1 MPKPRKEKRSSIRS
15 ATDRPTRR
23 ASAKSTPTFADLN
36 REISVRYESLSK
48 RLRQIAEFA
57 LKHPNETAIESIA
70 VIAQHA
76 GVQPS
81 ALIRFAK
88 AFGFEGFSDLQRIFQ
103 QRLRESRPSYAER
116 IQAMREELSS
126 HRDPSQRDHGPL
138 AILTRFAEANIAAL
152 QHLCEEAKAVELERA
167 VQILRKAETIH
178 LVAQRRSFPLAAYLY
193 YALSKIG
200 RRAHLIDAVGGM
212 DQEQRQLMEPRD
224 ALVAITFADYTPRV
238 IETVAFAA
246 QRKVPVIGIT
256 DQALSPLTSQSEVIF
271 YVEDAAVHDF
281 RSLGASM
288 CLAQALVVALG
299 TTA

>member
-1 MPKPRKEKRSSIRS
+1 MPKRKSLTSS
-15 ATDRPTRR
+15 ATRARR
-23 ASAKSTPTFADLN
+23 TTPAGGGPADVVGLN
-36 REISVRYESLSK
+36 REISSRYATLSK

-57 LKHPNETAIESIA
+57 LQASQRDRDRIHRGDRAA
-70 VIAQHA
+70 CR
-76 GVQPS
+76 VQPS

-103 QRLRESRPSYAER
+103 QRLRESRPSYSER
-116 IQAMREELSS
+116 IAAMREELHGQS
-126 HRDPSQRDHGPL
+126 DHGPQ

-152 QHLCEEAKAVELERA
+152 QHLCEETKAGDLDRA

-200 RRAHLIDAVGGM
+200 RRANLIDAIGGM
-212 DQEQRQLMEPRD
+212 DQEQRLLMEPRD
-224 ALVAITFADYTPRV
+224 ALVAITYADYTPRV
-238 IETVAFAA
+238 VETVAFAA
-246 QRKVPVIGIT
+246 QRKVPVVGIT
-256 DQALSPLTSQSEVIF
+256 DQPLSPLTAQCDVVF

-288 CLAQALVVALG
+288 CLAQSLVVALG
-299 TTA
+299 ATG

>member
-1 MPKPRKEKRSSIRS
+1 MPKLKKEKRPV
-15 ATDRPTRR
+15 ADRPNSRR
-23 ASAKSTPTFADLN
+23 LAGAKAAQNFADLN
-36 REISVRYESLSK
+36 REISSRYENLSK

-57 LKHPNETAIESIA
+57 LQNPNEIAIESIA

-103 QRLRESRPSYAER
+103 QRLRESRPSYSER
-116 IQAMREELSS
+116 IAAMREELHGQS
-126 HRDPSQRDHGPL
+126 DHGPL

-152 QHLCEEAKAVELERA
+152 QHLCEETKASDLDRA

-200 RRAHLIDAVGGM
+200 RRTNLIDAIGGM
-212 DQEQRQLMEPRD
+212 DQEQRLLMEPRD
-224 ALVAITFADYTPRV
+224 ALVAITYADYTPRV
-238 IETVAFAA
+238 VETVAFAA
-246 QRKVPVIGIT
+246 QRKVPVVGIT
-256 DQALSPLTSQSEVIF
+256 DQPLSPLTAQCDVVF

-288 CLAQALVVALG
+288 CLAQSLVVALG
-299 TTA
+299 ATG

>member
-1 MPKPRKEKRSSIRS
+1 MSKQKGRKPPAASRRLAGGKS
-15 ATDRPTRR
+15 AQD
-23 ASAKSTPTFADLN
+23 FADLN
-36 REISVRYESLSK
+36 REISSRYESLSK

-57 LKHPNETAIESIA
+57 LHNPNEIAIESIA

-103 QRLRESRPSYAER
+103 QRLRESRPSYSER
-116 IQAMREELSS
+116 IAAMREELHSRS
-126 HRDPSQRDHGPL
+126 DQGPQ

-152 QHLCEEAKAVELERA
+152 QHLCEETKASDLNRA

-178 LVAQRRSFPLAAYLY
+178 LVAQRRAFPLAAYLY

-200 RRAHLIDAVGGM
+200 RRANLIDAIGGM

-224 ALVAITFADYTPRV
+224 ALVAVTYADYTPRV
-238 IETVAFAA
+238 VETVAFAA
-246 QRKVPVIGIT
+246 QRKVPVVGIT
-256 DQALSPLTSQSEVIF
+256 DQPLSPLTAQCDVVF

-288 CLAQALVVALG
+288 CLAQSLVVALG
-299 TTA
+299 AAG

>member
-1 MPKPRKEKRSSIRS
+1 MSKLKREKRP
-15 ATDRPTRR
+15 AADRPTKRR
-23 ASAKSTPTFADLN
+23 AASANPAQNLADLN
-36 REISVRYESLSK
+36 REISGRYENLSK

-57 LKHPNETAIESIA
+57 LKHPNEIAIESIA

-103 QRLRESRPSYAER
+103 QRLRESRPSYPER
-116 IQAMREELSS
+116 IAALREELHGQS
-126 HRDPSQRDHGPL
+126 DHGPL

-152 QHLCEEAKAVELERA
+152 QHLCEETKASDLDRA

-200 RRAHLIDAVGGM
+200 RRANLIDAIGGM
-212 DQEQRQLMEPRD
+212 DQEQRLLMEPRD
-224 ALVAITFADYTPRV
+224 ALVAITYADYTPRV
-238 IETVAFAA
+238 VETVAFAA
-246 QRKVPVIGIT
+246 QRKVPVVGIT
-256 DQALSPLTSQSEVIF
+256 DQPLSPLTAQCDVVF

-288 CLAQALVVALG
+288 CLAQSLVVALG
-299 TTA
+299 ATG

>member
-1 MPKPRKEKRSSIRS
+1 MPKHRKETRS
-15 ATDRPTRR
+15 AGRPASDRPTSRR
-23 ASAKSTPTFADLN
+23 SAAAKSARNFADLN
-36 REISVRYESLSK
+36 REISGRYENLSK

-57 LKHPNETAIESIA
+57 LQNPNEIAIESIA

-76 GVQPS
+76 SVQPS

-88 AFGFEGFSDLQRIFQ
+88 AFGFEGFSDLQRVFQ
-103 QRLRESRPSYAER
+103 QRLRESRPSYSER
-116 IQAMREELSS
+116 IAAMREELNT
-126 HRDPSQRDHGPL
+126 QRDHGPQ

-152 QHLCEEAKAVELERA
+152 QHLCEETKAGDLDRAVE
-167 VQILRKAETIH
+167 ILRRAETIH

-200 RRAHLIDAVGGM
+200 RRANLIDAIGGM
-212 DQEQRQLMEPRD
+212 DTEQRQLMEPRD
-224 ALVAITFADYTPRV
+224 ALVAVTYADYTPRV
-238 IETVAFAA
+238 VETVAFAA

-256 DQALSPLTSQSEVIF
+256 DQPLSPLTAQCDVVF

-288 CLAQALVVALG
+288 CLAQSLVVALG
-299 TTA
+299 AAG

>member
-1 MPKPRKEKRSSIRS
+1 MSKLKREKRR
-15 ATDRPTRR
+15 AADRPSSRR
-23 ASAKSTPTFADLN
+23 LAGAKSAQNLTDLN
-36 REISVRYESLSK
+36 REISSRYEDLSK

-57 LKHPNETAIESIA
+57 LQNPNEIAIESIA

-103 QRLRESRPSYAER
+103 QRLRESRPSYSER
-116 IQAMREELSS
+116 IAAMREELHGQS
-126 HRDPSQRDHGPL
+126 DHGPQ

-152 QHLCEEAKAVELERA
+152 QHLCEETKASDLDRA
-167 VQILRKAETIH
+167 VQILRKAETIY

-200 RRAHLIDAVGGM
+200 RRANLIDAIGGM
-212 DQEQRQLMEPRD
+212 DQEQRLLMEPRD
-224 ALVAITFADYTPRV
+224 ALVAITYADYTPRV
-238 IETVAFAA
+238 VETVAFAA
-246 QRKVPVIGIT
+246 QRKVPVVGIT
-256 DQALSPLTSQSEVIF
+256 DQPLSPLTAQCDVVF

-288 CLAQALVVALG
+288 CLAQSLVVALG
-299 TTA
+299 ATG

>member
-1 MPKPRKEKRSSIRS
+1 MSKLKREKRR
-15 ATDRPTRR
+15 AADRPSSRR
-23 ASAKSTPTFADLN
+23 LAGAKSAQNLADLN
-36 REISVRYESLSK
+36 REISSRYEDLSK

-57 LKHPNETAIESIA
+57 LQNPNEIAIESIA

-103 QRLRESRPSYAER
+103 QRLRESRPSYSER
-116 IQAMREELSS
+116 IAAMREELHGQS
-126 HRDPSQRDHGPL
+126 DHGPQ

-152 QHLCEEAKAVELERA
+152 QHLCEETKASDLDRA
-167 VQILRKAETIH
+167 VQILRKAETIY

-200 RRAHLIDAVGGM
+200 RRANLIDAIGGM
-212 DQEQRQLMEPRD
+212 DQEQRLLMEPRD
-224 ALVAITFADYTPRV
+224 ALVAITYADYTPRV
-238 IETVAFAA
+238 VETVAFAA
-246 QRKVPVIGIT
+246 QRKVPVVGIT
-256 DQALSPLTSQSEVIF
+256 DQPLSPLTAQCDVVF

-288 CLAQALVVALG
+288 CLAQSLVVALG
-299 TTA
+299 ATG

>member
-1 MPKPRKEKRSSIRS
+1 M
-15 ATDRPTRR
+15 
-23 ASAKSTPTFADLN
+23 
-36 REISVRYESLSK
+36 SK

-57 LKHPNETAIESIA
+57 LKHPNEIAIESIA

-103 QRLRESRPSYAER
+103 QRLRESRPSYSER
-116 IQAMREELSS
+116 IAAMREELHGQS
-126 HRDPSQRDHGPL
+126 DHGPL

-152 QHLCEEAKAVELERA
+152 QHLCEETKAGDLDRA
-167 VQILRKAETIH
+167 VQILRKSETIY

-200 RRAHLIDAVGGM
+200 RRANLIDAIGGM
-212 DQEQRQLMEPRD
+212 DQEQRLLMEPRD
-224 ALVAITFADYTPRV
+224 ALVAITYADYTPRV
-238 IETVAFAA
+238 VETVAFAA
-246 QRKVPVIGIT
+246 QRKVPVVGIT
-256 DQALSPLTSQSEVIF
+256 DQPLSPLTAQCDVVF

-288 CLAQALVVALG
+288 CLAQSLVVALG
-299 TTA
+299 ATG

>member
-1 MPKPRKEKRSSIRS
+1 MTRQRKGTRSGRRS
-15 ATDRPTRR
+15 ANDRPTGRR
-23 ASAKSTPTFADLN
+23 SAAIKSARNLADLN
-36 REISVRYESLSK
+36 REISSRYEDLSK

-57 LKHPNETAIESIA
+57 LKHPNEIAIESIA

-103 QRLRESRPSYAER
+103 QRLRESRPSYSER
-116 IQAMREELSS
+116 IAAMREELNT
-126 HRDPSQRDHGPL
+126 QRDHGPQ

-152 QHLCEEAKAVELERA
+152 QHLCEETKSGDLDRAVE
-167 VQILRKAETIH
+167 ILRRAETIH

-200 RRAHLIDAVGGM
+200 RRANLIDAIGGM
-212 DQEQRQLMEPRD
+212 DTEQRQLMEPRD
-224 ALVAITFADYTPRV
+224 ALVAVTYADYTPRV
-238 IETVAFAA
+238 VETVAFAA

-256 DQALSPLTSQSEVIF
+256 DQPLSPLTAQCDVVF

-299 TTA
+299 AAG

>member
-1 MPKPRKEKRSSIRS
+1 MSKLKKEKRP
-15 ATDRPTRR
+15 AADRPTSRR
-23 ASAKSTPTFADLN
+23 LAGAKSAQNLADLN
-36 REISVRYESLSK
+36 REISSRYENLSK

-57 LKHPNETAIESIA
+57 LKHPNEIAIESIA

-103 QRLRESRPSYAER
+103 QRLRESRPSYSER
-116 IQAMREELSS
+116 IAAMREEL
-126 HRDPSQRDHGPL
+126 HGQNDHGPQ

-152 QHLCEEAKAVELERA
+152 QHLCEETKASDLDRA
-167 VQILRKAETIH
+167 VQILRRAETIH

-200 RRAHLIDAVGGM
+200 RRANLIDAIGGM
-212 DQEQRQLMEPRD
+212 DQEQRLLMEPRD
-224 ALVAITFADYTPRV
+224 ALVAVTYADYTPRV
-238 IETVAFAA
+238 VETVAFAA
-246 QRKVPVIGIT
+246 QRKVPVVGIT
-256 DQALSPLTSQSEVIF
+256 DQPLSPLTAQCDVVF

-299 TTA
+299 ATG

>member
-1 MPKPRKEKRSSIRS
+1 MPKLKKEKRP
-15 ATDRPTRR
+15 AADRPNGRR
-23 ASAKSTPTFADLN
+23 LAGAKSAQNFADLN
-36 REISVRYESLSK
+36 REISSRYENLSK

-57 LKHPNETAIESIA
+57 LQNPNEIAIESIA

-76 GVQPS
+76 EVQPS

-103 QRLRESRPSYAER
+103 QRLRESRPSYSER
-116 IQAMREELSS
+116 IAAMREELHGQS
-126 HRDPSQRDHGPL
+126 DHGPQ

-152 QHLCEEAKAVELERA
+152 QHLCEETKASDLDRA

-200 RRAHLIDAVGGM
+200 RRANLIDAIGGM
-212 DQEQRQLMEPRD
+212 DQEQRLLMEPRD
-224 ALVAITFADYTPRV
+224 ALVAITYADYTPRV
-238 IETVAFAA
+238 VETVAFAA
-246 QRKVPVIGIT
+246 QRKVPVVGIT
-256 DQALSPLTSQSEVIF
+256 DQPLSPLTAQCDVVF

-288 CLAQALVVALG
+288 CLAQSLVVALG
-299 TTA
+299 ATG

>member
-1 MPKPRKEKRSSIRS
+1 MARSTSSGKRMGGR
-15 ATDRPTRR
+15 RPAAAPGLTY
-23 ASAKSTPTFADLN
+23 AELN
-36 REISVRYESLSK
+36 REISTRYESLSK

-57 LKHPNETAIESIA
+57 LKNPNEIAIESIA
-70 VIAQHA
+70 VIAAHA

-88 AFGFEGFSDLQRIFQ
+88 AFGFDGFSDLQRIFQ
-103 QRLRESRPSYAER
+103 QRLRESRPSYSER
-116 IQAMREELSS
+116 IAAMREEMTGR
-126 HRDPSQRDHGPL
+126 RDRGPQ

-152 QHLCEEAKAVELERA
+152 QHLCEETKSADLDRA

-178 LVAQRRSFPLAAYLY
+178 LLAQRRAFPLAAYLY

-200 RRAHLIDAVGGM
+200 RRAHLIDAIGGM
-212 DQEQRQLMEPRD
+212 DTEQRQLMTPRD
-224 ALVAITFADYTPRV
+224 ALVAITYADYTPRV
-238 IETVAFAA
+238 VETVAFAA

-256 DQALSPLTSQSEVIF
+256 DQPLSPLTPQSDVVF

-288 CLAQALVVALG
+288 CLAQALVVTLG
-299 TTA
+299 TAG

>member
-1 MPKPRKEKRSSIRS
+1 
-15 ATDRPTRR
+15 
-23 ASAKSTPTFADLN
+23 
-36 REISVRYESLSK
+36 LSK

-57 LKHPNETAIESIA
+57 LKHPNEIAIESIA

-103 QRLRESRPSYAER
+103 QRLRESRPSYSER
-116 IQAMREELSS
+116 IAAMREELHGQS
-126 HRDPSQRDHGPL
+126 DHGPQ

-152 QHLCEEAKAVELERA
+152 QHLCEETKASDLDRA
-167 VQILRKAETIH
+167 VQILRKAETIY

-200 RRAHLIDAVGGM
+200 RRANLIDAIGGM
-212 DQEQRQLMEPRD
+212 DQEQRLLMEPRD
-224 ALVAITFADYTPRV
+224 ALVAITYADYTPRV
-238 IETVAFAA
+238 VETVAFAA
-246 QRKVPVIGIT
+246 QRKVPVVGIT
-256 DQALSPLTSQSEVIF
+256 DQPLSPLTAQCDVVF

-288 CLAQALVVALG
+288 CLAQSLVVALG
-299 TTA
+299 ATG

>member
-1 MPKPRKEKRSSIRS
+1 MPKRKNLTS
-15 ATDRPTRR
+15 AGARGTRR
-23 ASAKSTPTFADLN
+23 AAAASPVDVVSLN
-36 REISVRYESLSK
+36 REISTRYPTLSK

-57 LKHPNETAIESIA
+57 LKHPNEIAIESIA

-103 QRLRESRPSYAER
+103 QRLRENRPSYAER
-116 IQAMREELSS
+116 IAAMREELNAK
-126 HRDPSQRDHGPL
+126 RDNGPQ
-138 AILTRFAEANIAAL
+138 AILARFAEANIAAL
-152 QHLCEEAKAVELERA
+152 QHLCEETKAADLDRA
-167 VQILRKAETIH
+167 VQILRRAETIH
-178 LVAQRRSFPLAAYLY
+178 LVAQRRSFPLASYLY

-200 RRAHLIDAVGGM
+200 RRTHLIDAVGGM

-224 ALVAITFADYTPRV
+224 ALVAITYADYTPRV
-238 IETVAFAA
+238 VETVAFAA

-256 DQALSPLTSQSEVIF
+256 DQPLSPLTARSDVVF

-299 TTA
+299 ATG

>member
-1 MPKPRKEKRSSIRS
+1 MARQRKAMRSLADRPSGRRS
-15 ATDRPTRR
+15 A
-23 ASAKSTPTFADLN
+23 AAKSAQNFADLN
-36 REISVRYESLSK
+36 REISSRYDDLSK

-57 LKHPNETAIESIA
+57 LKHPNEIAIESIA

-103 QRLRESRPSYAER
+103 QRLRESRPSYSER
-116 IQAMREELSS
+116 IAAMREEL
-126 HRDPSQRDHGPL
+126 HDRRDHGPL

-152 QHLCEEAKAVELERA
+152 QHLCEETKAGDLDSA
-167 VQILRKAETIH
+167 VRILKRAETIH

-193 YALSKIG
+193 YALCKIG
-200 RRAHLIDAVGGM
+200 RRANLIDAIGGM
-212 DQEQRQLMEPRD
+212 DQEQRSLMEPRD
-224 ALVAITFADYTPRV
+224 ALVAITYADYTPRV

-256 DQALSPLTSQSEVIF
+256 DQPLSPLTAQCDVVF
-271 YVEDAAVHDF
+271 HVEDAAVHDF

-288 CLAQALVVALG
+288 CLAQSLVVALG
-299 TTA
+299 ATG

>member
-1 MPKPRKEKRSSIRS
+1 MKT
-15 ATDRPTRR
+15 AQD
-23 ASAKSTPTFADLN
+23 FADLN
-36 REISVRYESLSK
+36 REISARYEDLSK

-57 LKHPNETAIESIA
+57 LRHPNEIAIEPIA

-116 IQAMREELSS
+116 IAAMREELNTK
-126 HRDPSQRDHGPL
+126 RDHGPQ
-138 AILTRFAEANIAAL
+138 AILARFAEANIAAL
-152 QHLCEEAKAVELERA
+152 QHLCEETKASDLDRA
-167 VQILRKAETIH
+167 VQILRRAETIH
-178 LVAQRRSFPLAAYLY
+178 LVAQRRSFPLASYLY

-200 RRAHLIDAVGGM
+200 RRAHLIDAIGGM
-212 DQEQRQLMEPRD
+212 DQEQRQLMDARD
-224 ALVAITFADYTPRV
+224 ALVAITYADYTPRV
-238 IETVAFAA
+238 VETVAFAA

-256 DQALSPLTSQSEVIF
+256 DQPLSPLTARSDVVF

-299 TTA
+299 AAG

>member
-1 MPKPRKEKRSSIRS
+1 MRH
-15 ATDRPTRR
+15 ATDRPSGRR
-23 ASAKSTPTFADLN
+23 SAAVKSAQNFTDLN
-36 REISVRYESLSK
+36 REISSRYEDLSK

-57 LKHPNETAIESIA
+57 LKHPNEIAIESIA

-103 QRLRESRPSYAER
+103 QRLRESRPSYSER
-116 IQAMREELSS
+116 IAAMREEL
-126 HRDPSQRDHGPL
+126 HGQRNHGPL

-152 QHLCEEAKAVELERA
+152 QHLCEETKASDLDSA
-167 VQILRKAETIH
+167 VRILKRAETIH

-193 YALSKIG
+193 YALCKIG
-200 RRAHLIDAVGGM
+200 RRANLIDAIGGM
-212 DQEQRQLMEPRD
+212 DQEQRLLMEPRD
-224 ALVAITFADYTPRV
+224 ALVAITYADYTPRV
-238 IETVAFAA
+238 VETVAFAA

-256 DQALSPLTSQSEVIF
+256 DQPLSPLTAQCDVVFHI
-271 YVEDAAVHDF
+271 EDAAVHDF

-288 CLAQALVVALG
+288 CLAQSLVVALG
-299 TTA
+299 ATG

>member
-1 MPKPRKEKRSSIRS
+1 MSKLKRDKGP
-15 ATDRPTRR
+15 AADRPTSKRL
-23 ASAKSTPTFADLN
+23 AGAKSAQNFADLN
-36 REISVRYESLSK
+36 REISSRYESLSK

-57 LKHPNETAIESIA
+57 LQNPNEIAIESIA

-76 GVQPS
+76 EVQPS

-103 QRLRESRPSYAER
+103 QRLRESRPSYSER
-116 IQAMREELSS
+116 IAAMREELHGQS
-126 HRDPSQRDHGPL
+126 DHGPL

-152 QHLCEEAKAVELERA
+152 QHLCEETKASDLDRA

-200 RRAHLIDAVGGM
+200 RRANLIDAIGGM
-212 DQEQRQLMEPRD
+212 DQEQRLLMEPRD
-224 ALVAITFADYTPRV
+224 ALVAITYADYTPRV
-238 IETVAFAA
+238 VETVAFAA
-246 QRKVPVIGIT
+246 QRKVPVVGIT
-256 DQALSPLTSQSEVIF
+256 DQPLSPLTAQCDVVF

-299 TTA
+299 ATG

>member
-1 MPKPRKEKRSSIRS
+1 MSKLKRDKGP
-15 ATDRPTRR
+15 AADRPTSKRL
-23 ASAKSTPTFADLN
+23 AGAKSAQNFADLN
-36 REISVRYESLSK
+36 REISSRYESLSK

-57 LKHPNETAIESIA
+57 LQNPNEIAIESIA

-76 GVQPS
+76 EVQPS

-103 QRLRESRPSYAER
+103 QRLRESRPSYSER
-116 IQAMREELSS
+116 IAAMREELHGQS
-126 HRDPSQRDHGPL
+126 DHGPL

-152 QHLCEEAKAVELERA
+152 QHLCEETKASDLDRA

-200 RRAHLIDAVGGM
+200 RRANLIDAIGGM
-212 DQEQRQLMEPRD
+212 DQEQRLLMEPRD
-224 ALVAITFADYTPRV
+224 ALVAITYADYTPRV
-238 IETVAFAA
+238 VETVAFAA
-246 QRKVPVIGIT
+246 QRKVPVVGIT
-256 DQALSPLTSQSEVIF
+256 DQPLSPLTAQCDVVF

-288 CLAQALVVALG
+288 CLAQSLVVALG
-299 TTA
+299 ATG

>member
-1 MPKPRKEKRSSIRS
+1 MSKLKKEKRP
-15 ATDRPTRR
+15 AADRPTSRR
-23 ASAKSTPTFADLN
+23 LAGAKSAQNLADLN
-36 REISVRYESLSK
+36 REISSRYENLSK

-57 LKHPNETAIESIA
+57 LKHPNEIAIESIA

-103 QRLRESRPSYAER
+103 QRLRESRPSYSER
-116 IQAMREELSS
+116 IAAMREELHGQS
-126 HRDPSQRDHGPL
+126 DHGPL

-152 QHLCEEAKAVELERA
+152 QHLCEETKAGDLDRA

-200 RRAHLIDAVGGM
+200 RRANLIDAIGGM
-212 DQEQRQLMEPRD
+212 DQEQRLLMESRD
-224 ALVAITFADYTPRV
+224 ALVAVTYADYTPRV
-238 IETVAFAA
+238 VETVAFAA
-246 QRKVPVIGIT
+246 QRKVPVVGIT
-256 DQALSPLTSQSEVIF
+256 DQPLSPLTAQCDVVF

-288 CLAQALVVALG
+288 CLAQSLVVALG
-299 TTA
+299 ATG